1 MGDNAHKAVEAV
13 SLEIELNVV
22 DHDDDSPSPPLT
34 KNKFNLTGILPKKNS
49 TPPNS
54 NTKKPKSAEKKEGY
68 IRGPYKTYKGVPRN
82 IPTEDSTILKKEEKS
97 KNFVRGPYKTHK
109 GVSRNIPTENSG
121 EKSKNLPPPIAR
133 SLSGRKRTPKRKFA
147 IDESLDPDNIPSDD
161 DGTSVSVNWNG
172 ENSENNSLMRSYSSD
187 EPLIQEPSTHRIKI
201 KSEPRIRIKSET
213 RVMPDFDDSM
223 DLEATPDTSHN
234 DTNDNSDDQIN
245 EDNLKET
252 PKERRARK
260 REESAL
266 FSGLSKIV
274 KLPRKS
280 KADIMI
286 RAKEQ
291 IEKLTEVSSELQRQ
305 LHMEMS
311 RNQQLKNE
319 LERCQQ
325 PPIKLKI
332 QHGKSFLPDD
342 D

>member
-54 NTKKPKSAEKKEGY
+54 NTKKPKSSEKKEGY

-82 IPTEDSTILKKEEKS
+82 IPTE
-97 KNFVRGPYKTHK
+97 N
-109 GVSRNIPTENSG
+109 NG

-161 DGTSVSVNWNG
+161 DGTNVSVNWNG

-201 KSEPRIRIKSET
+201 KSEPRIRVKSET
-213 RVMPDFDDSM
+213 RVMPDFDDNSM
-223 DLEATPDTSHN
+223 DLDEPTPNTSHN
-234 DTNDNSDDQIN
+234 DTNDNSDD
-245 EDNLKET
+245 
-252 PKERRARK
+252 
-260 REESAL
+260 
-266 FSGLSKIV
+266 
-274 KLPRKS
+274 
-280 KADIMI
+280 
-286 RAKEQ
+286 
-291 IEKLTEVSSELQRQ
+291 
-305 LHMEMS
+305 
-311 RNQQLKNE
+311 
-319 LERCQQ
+319 
-325 PPIKLKI
+325 
-332 QHGKSFLPDD
+332 
-342 D
+342 

>member
-1 MGDNAHKAVEAV
+1 MKITEALK
-13 SLEIELNVV
+13 SLENSWSREE
-22 DHDDDSPSPPLT
+22 
-34 KNKFNLTGILPKKNS
+34 IL
-49 TPPNS
+49 
-54 NTKKPKSAEKKEGY
+54 
-68 IRGPYKTYKGVPRN
+68 
-82 IPTEDSTILKKEEKS
+82 S
-97 KNFVRGPYKTHK
+97 KIK
-109 GVSRNIPTENSG
+109 
-121 EKSKNLPPPIAR
+121 
-133 SLSGRKRTPKRKFA
+133 
-147 IDESLDPDNIPSDD
+147 
-161 DGTSVSVNWNG
+161 NG

-201 KSEPRIRIKSET
+201 KSEPRVKSETREPRIRMKSET

-223 DLEATPDTSHN
+223 DLEATPDTFHN

-332 QHGKSFLPDD
+332 QHGKSVLPDD